1 MSWIEVTVRTVS
13 SGIALLCAELTEAG
27 FDSFVIDDQSEFQDF
42 LETSKDYWDYVDD
55 ALCQKMQGVSQV
67 RLYLPAE
74 EAEGQLEALR
84 SLLQALP
91 ERYPACDFGALTLSL
106 QNVADEDWATSWM
119 RNYRPLPVGERFLVV
134 PQWMTV
140 EDTEGRLPVILDLGL
155 TFGTGEHASTQM
167 CMLAL
172 EELVRGG
179 ERVADLGSGS
189 GILSI
194 CALRLGAES
203 AVGVDVDPAAEH
215 IARENAARNG
225 FGSDRFTALT
235 GNVVTDTALMQR
247 LSEGGGYD
255 IVCANIVAGVI
266 VQLVPVVPRLLKTG
280 GVFLCSGILAE
291 REAEVRQAIEQA
303 GLRVVAAGHTDEWC
317 CLLAQ

>member
-1 MSWIEVTVRTVS
+1 MSWIELTIRTVS
-13 SGIALLCAELTEAG
+13 DGIELLCTELTQAG
-27 FDSFVIDDQSEFQDF
+27 FDSFVIDDQTEFQAF
-42 LETSKDYWDYVDD
+42 LESAKDYWDYVDD
-55 ALCQKMQGVSQV
+55 ALRARMQGVSQV

-74 EAEGQLEALR
+74 GAQQQLAELRALLEE
-84 SLLQALP
+84 LP
-91 ERYPACDFGALTLSL
+91 ARYPDCDFGSLTLSL
-106 QNVADEDWATSWM
+106 ENVPDEDWETSWM
-119 RNYRPLPVGERFLVV
+119 RNYRPLPVGERLLVV

-140 EDTEGRLPVILDLGL
+140 DDTQGRLPVILDLGL

-167 CMLAL
+167 CMRAL
-172 EELVRGG
+172 EQLVHGG

-194 CALRLGAES
+194 CALRLGAQS

-225 FGSDRFTALT
+225 FGPERFSTCT
-235 GNVVTDTALMQR
+235 GNVVTDAALMAR
-247 LSEGGGYD
+247 LGESGGYD

-266 VQLVPVVPRLLKTG
+266 VQLVPVVPKLLKAG

-291 REAEVRQAIEQA
+291 RESEVRQAIEAA